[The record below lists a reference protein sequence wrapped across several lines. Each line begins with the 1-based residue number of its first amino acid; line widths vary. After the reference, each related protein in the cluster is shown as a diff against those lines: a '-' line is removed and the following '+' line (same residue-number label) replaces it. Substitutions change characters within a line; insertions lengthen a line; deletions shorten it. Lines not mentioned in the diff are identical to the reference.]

1 VTLPLLEFRLAY
13 MRSQA
18 AQLAQENGSANLLS
32 KQDDSKEE
40 ILEFKENPEDSE
52 QKAKG
57 QYPSVGPYG
66 YPKVPCRR
74 VNTEKCP
81 ASDYG
86 FPDAEKGIP
95 DAAKTCP
102 LLKAYACPFLYKA
115 PASKGAEAE
124 VEKKIAEAVKKKEQ
138 EYQGTIEKL
147 EKRIAEL
154 EDEAKKRA
162 AEGTT
167 EKLMSEGHI
176 APAQKDS
183 VTKLLLSLPPQLV
196 ESTVSIFE
204 KQKLVPVGEETG
216 KQETKREGEFS
227 QADDARIA
235 KEQGIDTLVDERGV
249 PKRKEV
255 A

>member
-1 VTLPLLEFRLAY
+1 

-18 AQLAQENGSANLLS
+18 AQLAQENGSAIQLS
-32 KQDDSKEE
+32 TQEDTKEE
-40 ILEFKENPEDSE
+40 ILEFRENPDEKKE
-52 QKAKG
+52 G
-57 QYPSVGPYG
+57 QGTYPPVGPYG

-86 FPDAEKGIP
+86 FPEAEKGIP
-95 DAAKTCP
+95 DAAKSCP

-138 EYQGTIEKL
+138 EYQVTVEKL

-154 EDEAKKRA
+154 EEEAKKRA

-183 VTKLLLSLPPQLV
+183 VTKLLLSLPPELV
-196 ESTVSIFE
+196 DSTISIFE

-227 QADDARIA
+227 QTDDARIA
-235 KEQGIDTLVDERGV
+235 KEQGIDTLVEERGV

-255 A
+255 K

>member
-1 VTLPLLEFRLAY
+1 VTLPLLEFRFPY

-18 AQLAQENGSANLLS
+18 AQLTQENGSANLLS
-32 KQDDSKEE
+32 KQEDTKEE
-40 ILEFKENPEDSE
+40 ILEFRENPEDAE
-52 QKAKG
+52 KKVQG

-74 VNTEKCP
+74 VNSDKCP
-81 ASDYG
+81 AVDYG

-167 EKLMSEGHI
+167 EKLMAEGHI
-176 APAQKDS
+176 APAQKEP

-227 QADDARIA
+227 QSEDARIA